1 MTTPTYLVR
10 VQRKGQVTIPLALRQ
25 RLQLQEGDFVLFD
38 VVDGGLLITPQRTL
52 AGDAPA
58 ETVEKM
64 RKVGAHVRARREA
77 KKESGE

>member
-25 RLQLQEGDFVLFD
+25 RLQLQEGDFVLFE

-52 AGDAPA
+52 AGGEAG
-58 ETVEKM
+58 EMVEKM
-64 RKVGAHVRARREA
+64 RKVGAHVRARRPA